1 MSATAAVSS
10 GAELSVPSIASDR
23 AKRVPL
29 RAILSIGWIGLMLLL
44 AIFADVLP
52 IADYERN
59 VGKGIR
65 TGPFQ
70 SWGEPLG
77 TDRFGR
83 SVLSRI
89 VFGGRVSL
97 AVGLIAAIIGICVGG
112 VLGMTAGYIRGWFEK
127 IVDVLADSALSV
139 PPLVLL
145 LAIRVIWQP
154 SLSLLILGLGYLSVP
169 AFLRI
174 ARANTLVF
182 AKREF
187 VLAAV
192 AAGAGRFRVLRRE
205 IFPNVLLPLLTYAVV
220 VVAGLIVAEGSLSFL
235 GLGIPP
241 PTPSW
246 GGMIQAGRDDFRKF
260 PMLVAVPALV
270 LFFTVLSLNTL
281 GDFLRGRLQIKSSN
295 L

>member
-1 MSATAAVSS
+1 MSAAAL
-10 GAELSVPSIASDR
+10 ADAPEFAVPSVASDR
-23 AKRVPL
+23 SKRLPL
-29 RAILSIGWIGLMLLL
+29 RAMLSIGWIGLLLLL
-44 AIFADVLP
+44 AVLADFLP

-70 SWGEPLG
+70 SWVEPLG

-97 AVGLIAAIIGICVGG
+97 AVGLVAATIGIFVGG
-112 VLGMTAGYIRGWFEK
+112 VFGMTAGYIRGWFEK
-127 IVDVLADSALSV
+127 IVDVLADSALAV

-145 LAIRVIWQP
+145 LAIRAIWQP
-154 SLSLLILGLGYLSVP
+154 SLPLLIGGLGYLSIP

-187 VLAAV
+187 VLGAI

-246 GGMIQAGRDDFRKF
+246 GGMIQAGRDDFREF

-281 GDFLRGRLQIKSSN
+281 GDYLRSRLQIKSSN
-295 L
+295 I